1 MATCSAGSTGEA
13 ADHRVSGC
21 SRAFGVER
29 MGCTFRAPIARAWLD
44 RGANCRNRVSLGR
57 GTDRALRRNRAEFAR
72 LPVDLI
78 VTAGTAPVLAAKQ
91 ASPLVPVV
99 FAIAIDPVTAGLVA
113 SLSRPSGNITGLSV
127 LSSDLAGKRLEMLR
141 EVIPQIGRL
150 AILTNPEN
158 PGAVLELRAVEESA
172 RSMGWSVTNL
182 AIRRA
187 EDLMPAL
194 QGIGRRVDALYVG
207 IDPVTN
213 ASRARINSLALDE
226 GLPTMH
232 GHRGF
237 VETGG
242 LISYGADFPDLWR
255 RAAELVDKILRGA
268 KPADIPV
275 EQPTKFELVIN
286 LRTARAFGLT
296 IPPSLLA
303 VADEVIE

>member
-1 MATCSAGSTGEA
+1 MRRREFITLLGGA
-13 ADHRVSGC
+13 AAWPLTAPAQPAKLPTIGFLGAAEPSVWSGWVAPFV
-21 SRAFGVER
+21 RRLRELGWIEGRTVAIEYRWAEGRTER
-29 MGCTFRAPIARAWLD
+29 FAEIA
-44 RGANCRNRVSLGR
+44 
-57 GTDRALRRNRAEFAR
+57 AEFAR

-182 AIRRA
+182 AMRRA
-187 EDLMPAL
+187 EDLIPAL
-194 QGIGRRVDALYVG
+194 QGIGGRVGKFVARRDFSNQHA
-207 IDPVTN
+207 D
-213 ASRARINSLALDE
+213 RARITRSN
-226 GLPTMH
+226 PNN
-232 GHRGF
+232 
-237 VETGG
+237 
-242 LISYGADFPDLWR
+242 PDCVRLC
-255 RAAELVDKILRGA
+255 
-268 KPADIPV
+268 
-275 EQPTKFELVIN
+275 F
-286 LRTARAFGLT
+286 
-296 IPPSLLA
+296 
-303 VADEVIE
+303 